1 MTTITY
7 KMLADAVV
15 SPTSIDTVRGTD
27 LMFTDGEASGAIA
40 KIMTPT
46 AVVYVWSNGRTWSRD
61 LGAAMG
67 MSAWIAGLAAAA
79 AGGATKTSSHSAD
92 TKTGAATQ
100 KADV

>member
-1 MTTITY
+1 MSTITY

-40 KIMTPT
+40 KIMTGSG

-61 LGAAMG
+61 FVAAAG
-67 MSAWIAGLAAAA
+67 MSAWIAGLA
-79 AGGATKTSSHSAD
+79 GATKTSRQDAD
-92 TKTGAATQ
+92 TKTVAATQ

>member
-1 MTTITY
+1 
-7 KMLADAVV
+7 MLADAVV

-40 KIMTPT
+40 KIMTGNGT
-46 AVVYVWSNGRTWSRD
+46 VVYVWSNGRTWSRD

-67 MSAWIAGLAAAA
+67 MSAWIAGLAG
-79 AGGATKTSSHSAD
+79 GGATTKTSRQDAD
-92 TKTGAATQ
+92 TKPSVTVQ